1 MDNFVSLGL
10 RLPVMITF
18 SLFVGLLI
26 IALALFFLGRWDVES
41 MWSFSGFFVG
51 AFAVILGIVWLIM
64 LVPFDAKYHQIYRV
78 SGEVLSVSNVLSE
91 SGGDLTRTPVI
102 TLEGVDR
109 DLTMDDPRAVNLQG
123 KEVELTCGVAWHY
136 QAADTYSCSIYAI
149 K

>member
-10 RLPVMITF
+10 QLPLIVTF
-18 SLFVGLLI
+18 SIFAGLLL
-26 IALALFFLGRWDVES
+26 IALALFFIGRWD
-41 MWSFSGFFVG
+41 FDSGWTFGGIFFG

-109 DLTMDDPRAVNLQG
+109 DITMDDPRAVNLQG
-123 KEVELTCGVAWHY
+123 KEVELTCGIAWHY